1 MVPFV
6 LQKGWYSVEII
17 DPLSADILDL
27 DIISDRFEPSVPTF
41 VDLVWGFFTGNC
53 AIRWARIT
61 YFSYM
66 RH

>member
-27 DIISDRFEPSVPTF
+27 DIISDNFEPSVPTF

-53 AIRWARIT
+53 NK
-61 YFSYM
+61 S
-66 RH
+66 